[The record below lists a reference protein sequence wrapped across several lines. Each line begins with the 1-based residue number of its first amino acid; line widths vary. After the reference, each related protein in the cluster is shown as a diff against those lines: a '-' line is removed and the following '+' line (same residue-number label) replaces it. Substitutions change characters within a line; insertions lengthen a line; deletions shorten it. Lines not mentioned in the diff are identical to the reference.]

1 MADIPY
7 KIYLTENEMPQFWL
21 NLPAYMPSPAAP
33 MLDPVTFQEVG
44 REALEKVFTKE
55 AVDQELNVTDKLIEI
70 PQSVREFYRMYRP
83 SPVVRAYNLERVLD
97 TPAEIYYKFEGS
109 NTSGSHK
116 LNSAVPQVYYAK
128 EQGLTSLTTETGAG
142 QWGTA
147 LSMATGYYGLDL
159 KVYMVKGSAQLKPHR
174 KAVMETYG
182 AGVVLSPSET
192 TEAGRRINAAFPGT
206 TGSLGCAISEA
217 VEVAT
222 NNEGCR
228 YVLGSVLNHVLLHQS
243 VIGLEAKAALDK
255 YNVTPDIIIG
265 CVGGGSNYGG
275 LIAPWMADKLQGKN
289 EHIRFIAVESSTCP
303 SLTRGRYAYDYGDTG
318 HLTPLMKM
326 YTLGGDFIPAPG
338 HAGGLRYHGMNP
350 LVSQLYHEGYMEAVS
365 YRQTQVFE
373 AATLFCRCEGT
384 LPAPESCHALRC
396 AMDEAIKCRETGE
409 KKKIL
414 FCLTGTGYF
423 DMTAY
428 QAFKEGTMVDFV
440 PTDTDLER
448 GFASL
453 PQV

>member
-7 KIYLTENEMPQFWL
+7 KIYLTENEMPQFWM
-21 NLPAYMPSPAAP
+21 NLAAYMPNPAPP
-33 MLDPVTFQEVG
+33 MLDPVTFKEVG

-55 AVDQELNVTDKLIEI
+55 AVEQELNVTDKLIEI
-70 PQSVREFYRMYRP
+70 PHSVREFYRMYRP
-83 SPVVRAYNLERVLD
+83 SPVVRAYNLEKALG

-128 EQGLTSLTTETGAG
+128 QQGLTSLTTETGAG

-147 LSMATGYYGLDL
+147 LAMATGYYDMDL
-159 KVYMVKGSAQLKPHR
+159 KVFMVKGSAQLKPHR

-182 AGVVLSPSET
+182 ANVTPSPSMT

-206 TGSLGCAISEA
+206 SGSLGCAISEA

-222 NNEGCR
+222 ETEGCR

-243 VIGLEAKAALDK
+243 IIGLEAKAALDK
-255 YNVTPDIIIG
+255 YNVTPDIVIG

-275 LIAPWMADKLQGKN
+275 LIAPWMAEKLQGKN
-289 EHIRFIAVESSTCP
+289 NIRFIGVEPVSCP
-303 SLTRGRYAYDYGDTG
+303 ALTRGRYAYDYGDTG

-326 YTLGGDFIPAPG
+326 YTLGSEFIPAPG

-365 YRQTQVFE
+365 YPQTAVFE

-384 LPAPESCHALRC
+384 LPAPESNHALRC
-396 AMDEAIKCRETGE
+396 AMEEAIKCRETGE

-423 DMTAY
+423 DMPAY
-428 QAFKEGTMVDFV
+428 MAYREGTMTDFV
-440 PTDTDLER
+440 PTDEDLEQ
-448 GFASL
+448 GFASI